1 MKISYRITAETYVEA
16 QKLHAA
22 KGAPTS
28 LRILKFVFLPFFL
41 LIGAITVVWG
51 SFAANSWGMLML
63 GIFWTVLSWIYPP
76 WQWKRMYAK
85 DRRFQGE
92 YTADISEEGIRSEG
106 PTSDGNVKWGFY
118 TRFLESDKLFLLY
131 QSPQLFNMVPKSA
144 FGPGEADQ
152 FRELLKRKLLPR
164 NSSETAQLLT

>member
-1 MKISYRITAETYVEA
+1 MKISYRITPETYVEA

-22 KGAPTS
+22 KGAPIS
-28 LRILKFVFLPFFL
+28 QRILKFVFPPFFL
-41 LIGAITVVWG
+41 LIGAITAVWG
-51 SFAANSWGMLML
+51 SFGPNSWGMLVF
-63 GIFWTVLSWIYPP
+63 GVFCAIVFWILPV

-85 DRRFQGE
+85 DRRYQE
-92 YTADISEEGIRSEG
+92 DYTADISEDGIRFEG
-106 PTSDGNVKWGFY
+106 ATSDGNVKWARY

-131 QSPQLFNMVPKSA
+131 QSPQLFNMFPKSA